1 MALLLDHPL
10 GEGDAETINSK
21 VITDLTSQAWG
32 LYKTVCLSLQKTI
45 DFVDTRD
52 MKGEEKKIIRSR
64 AQELQRAIEQ
74 APKSVKWKLRAA
86 IGEKIQWYDLP
97 EEVAR
102 GATSTNAY
110 QEIIDAAAKD
120 GYTPLPWGSMPIA
133 ASLALIPMV
142 VFFNLWPNWG
152 TTLYGEVRGASDY
165 KRNVLGMGGALL
177 VTTILA
183 IIFLA
188 LIAKTIGWEF
198 YHAANFT
205 FWAGT
210 SPLPLFPYPGLL
222 VAFITQNPVL
232 QLWILLSLSLWFW
245 GWSGTVFLSSS
256 RVIFAAAFD
265 RVLPEWM
272 ATVSARFRTPTGA
285 LIVMTIPSIIVSL
298 LYSYYPG
305 FITLTLASAAVIA
318 ITYVGTTVAAIVLPY
333 RKRELF
339 NASPVSRYTIGG
351 IPAITISGVIFL
363 LFLLY
368 NIYMWSVDAVYG
380 LNSPLS
386 AIYMLSLYILAI
398 VLYFGF
404 KRYRRRQGID
414 INMAYQEIPVE

>member
-1 MALLLDHPL
+1 MFFY
-10 GEGDAETINSK
+10 I
-21 VITDLTSQAWG
+21 
-32 LYKTVCLSLQKTI
+32 
-45 DFVDTRD
+45 
-52 MKGEEKKIIRSR
+52 
-64 AQELQRAIEQ
+64 
-74 APKSVKWKLRAA
+74 A
-86 IGEKIQWYDLP
+86 IGMKWYARIQKVCFYIGMVGLLSVFLVLL
-97 EEVAR
+97 VASNANFVA
-102 GATSTNAY
+102 GFNSYVSSLFGVTSANAY
-110 QEIIDAAAKD
+110 QDIIDAAAKD
-120 GYTPLPWGSMPIA
+120 DYTPLPWGSMPIA

-152 TTLYGEVRGASDY
+152 ATLYGEVRGASDY
-165 KRNVLGMGGALL
+165 KRNVLGMGGALV

-245 GWSGTVFLSSS
+245 GWSGTLFLSSS

-272 ATVSARFRTPTGA
+272 ATVSPRFRTPTGA

-305 FITLTLASAAVIA
+305 FITLTLASTAVIA

-351 IPAITISGVIFL
+351 IPTITISGVIFL

-368 NIYMWSVDAVYG
+368 NIYMWSVDTVYG

-404 KRYRRRQGID
+404 KGYRRRQGID